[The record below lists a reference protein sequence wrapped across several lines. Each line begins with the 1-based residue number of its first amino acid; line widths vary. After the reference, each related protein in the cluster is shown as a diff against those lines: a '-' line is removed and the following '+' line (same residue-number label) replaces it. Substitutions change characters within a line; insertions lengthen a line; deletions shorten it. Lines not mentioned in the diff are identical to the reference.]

1 MSNPS
6 KPLEP
11 NKKQT
16 ASEFLLEFAASISK
30 DVPESELEK
39 LPTDSAVNH
48 DHYLY
53 GAPKR

>member
-1 MSNPS
+1 MTTLTQPT
-6 KPLEP
+6 KP

-16 ASEFLLEFAASISK
+16 TSEFLLEFAASVAI
-30 DVPESELEK
+30 DVPKSELEK
-39 LPTDSAVNH
+39 LPTDGAKNH